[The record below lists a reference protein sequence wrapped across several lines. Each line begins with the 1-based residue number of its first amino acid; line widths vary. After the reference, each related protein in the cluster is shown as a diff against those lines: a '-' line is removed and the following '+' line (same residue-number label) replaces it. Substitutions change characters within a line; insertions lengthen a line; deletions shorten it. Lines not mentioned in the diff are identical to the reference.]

1 MIDTPA
7 KPSPEVALFRLAA
20 AYQGSRTLHAGTRL
34 RLPDLLAGG
43 PRSAEALAIE
53 TGTHAP
59 TLRRLLRAL
68 ATFEVVTETPDGT
81 FALGPLGERLV
92 DGPGSARGLV
102 LWWGHEDSRR
112 TWDALEDC
120 VRTGETGARHVFGA
134 EDWMA
139 RYERDPA
146 LLADYAAGMAAS
158 ATLVAQAAAKAYD
171 FRDVL
176 HVVDVGG
183 GHGQMVSSVLT
194 NHPHLSATLF
204 DRPEVVAGATALL
217 TRAGVAARCH
227 LVGGDM
233 FAAVPE
239 GGDVL
244 ILSRVVHDWDDA
256 EAIALLRRCRAAM
269 AKHSRLLLI
278 ERLLEERPAP
288 SPEAQGHS
296 LSDLNML
303 VRTGGQE
310 RTLADYGMLLRAA
323 GLGIQRVVP
332 TGAPWCIVE
341 AAIQPVSD
349 DALVEERHL

>member
-1 MIDTPA
+1 MTEIPL
-7 KPSPEVALFRLAA
+7 PEVALFRLAA
-20 AYQGSRTLHAGTRL
+20 AYQGSRALHAGTRL
-34 RLPDLLAGG
+34 RLPDLLAEG
-43 PRSAEALAIE
+43 PRSVEDLAAA
-53 TGTHAP
+53 TKTHAA

-68 ATFEVVTETPDGT
+68 ATFEVVAEAADGR
-81 FALGPLGERLV
+81 FALGPLGLPLV

-158 ATLVAQAAAKAYD
+158 ATLVAQAVATAYD
-171 FRDVL
+171 FGTVG

-183 GHGQMVSSVLT
+183 GHGRMVATVLAR
-194 NHPHLSATLF
+194 HPHLTATLF

-217 TRAGVAARCH
+217 EGAGVAARCR

-244 ILSRVVHDWDDA
+244 IVSRVVHDWEDA
-256 EAIALLRRCRAAM
+256 EAIALLKRCRAAM
-269 AKHSRLLLI
+269 AGQGRLLLV
-278 ERLLEERPAP
+278 ERLPEKHAAP
-288 SPEAQGHS
+288 SPEAQGHA

-303 VRTGGQE
+303 VRTGGRE
-310 RTLADYGMLLRAA
+310 RTLAEYGALLGTA
-323 GLGIQRVVP
+323 GFRVRRVVP
-332 TGAPWCIVE
+332 TGAPWSIIE
-341 AAIQPVSD
+341 AAMQPTPE
-349 DALVEERHL
+349 DARETTM